1 VVVGYWLLVNKQQT
15 TSNKQQTTNNKQQM
29 DFSAALPTFVIT
41 LREGVE
47 AALVVGI
54 VLACLKKANA
64 TQLNPWV
71 YAGIGVGLIASALVG
86 VLFSWGI
93 QALSATYPQYAEVIE
108 PLMEG
113 VFGVIAIAMLS
124 WMLIWMTQQARFL
137 KAEVEGAVTGAIK
150 QDNSAGWGVFSLIL
164 IAVLREGFE
173 TVLFIVAKFQQGLV
187 PALGALSGIAVAAG
201 IGVLL
206 FKWGVK
212 INIRRF
218 FQVMGVLLLLIV
230 AGLVVSS
237 LGHFDSAIKTLAQMD
252 RQSEGLCF
260 YYERFAKNPSC
271 VLGPMVWDTT
281 TVLPDD
287 KFPGL
292 VLKALLGYTDKLYV
306 VQALGYVLF
315 MVTIGS
321 IYFRSLASSPV
332 KSVKNGTSAQNPV
345 ASRRD

>member
-1 VVVGYWLLVNKQQT
+1 
-15 TSNKQQTTNNKQQM
+15 M

-54 VLACLKKANA
+54 VLACLKKAKA

-71 YAGIGVGLIASALVG
+71 YAGVGVGLVVSALVG

-93 QALSATYPQYAEVIE
+93 QGLSATYPQYAPVIE
-108 PLMEG
+108 PLLEG
-113 VFGVIAIAMLS
+113 VFSVIAIAMLS
-124 WMLIWMTQQARFL
+124 WMLVWMTQQARYL
-137 KAEVEGAVTGAIK
+137 KAEVEGAVTAAIK
-150 QDNSAGWGVFSLIL
+150 QDSGAGWGVFTLIL

-187 PALGALSGIAVAAG
+187 PALGAISGIGVAAG

-218 FQVMGVLLLLIV
+218 FQIMGVLLLLIV

-237 LGHFDSAIKTLAQMD
+237 LGHFDTAVNTLAQMN
-252 RQSEGLCF
+252 RQSEGLCV

-271 VLGPMVWDTT
+271 ILGPMVWNTT
-281 TVLPDD
+281 NVLPDD
-287 KFPGL
+287 QFPGL
-292 VLKALLGYTDKLYV
+292 VFKALFGYTDKLYV
-306 VQALGYVLF
+306 VQAVGYVLF
-315 MVTIGS
+315 LLTIGG
-321 IYFRSLASSPV
+321 IYFRSLAGGTVAAV
-332 KSVKNGTSAQNPV
+332 KKDKSAQKPV
-345 ASRRD
+345 GSRVD